1 MADHRFGPMDHF
13 ARHGGVHFRANVP
26 EQQINRFVASLPESR
41 RSNMAQVMKELESAG
56 MITILNDGI
65 WADGEGKI
73 GGSNEC

>member
-1 MADHRFGPMDHF
+1 MADHHIGSQDHF
-13 ARHGGVHFRANVP
+13 ARHGGVHFRANVS
-26 EQQINRFVASLPESR
+26 EQELNRFVAFLPESR

-73 GGSNEC
+73 GGSDEC